1 MKAAIKT
8 ELQTMDNANAVKAES
23 FESHQKKAELQR
35 KLAPWL
41 LLSPASIFLGIL
53 ILASL
58 MILRVSF
65 GQKGMEWD
73 VWSLQNYQM
82 LGQSLYLRSIL
93 LTFRLAFIS
102 AIVVMILGYPLA
114 MFMARAKSN
123 FIRLIMTFIV
133 LLPLFLNLLFQSY
146 GWLIILS
153 PAGLLNK
160 LLMASGITDRPLL
173 FLFNET
179 GVLIGLIQTSF
190 PLAVLPMVSALR
202 NIPPSLGEAA
212 TTLGASRIKVFLH
225 VTFPLSLPGVIGG
238 SLLVF
243 AFNASAFVIPFL
255 LGGRRVSMLAVLI
268 RDQMGPL
275 LNWPLGASNAVILV
289 LITLIILTVYQNVT
303 GRFTRM

>member
-1 MKAAIKT
+1 MEDTGINRRNGADVTGKKESDLESIRQRS
-8 ELQTMDNANAVKAES
+8 ELR
-23 FESHQKKAELQR
+23 R
-35 KLAPWL
+35 KIAPWML
-41 LLSPASIFLGIL
+41 LTPAGVFLGIL

-65 GQKGMEWD
+65 GQKGIEWE
-73 VWSLQNYQM
+73 VWTFQNYAAV
-82 LGQSLYLRSIL
+82 GQSLYLRSIL
-93 LTFRLAFIS
+93 LTFRLAFLS
-102 AIVVMILGYPLA
+102 AVIVMILGYPLA
-114 MFMARAKSN
+114 MFMARTKSN

-146 GWLIILS
+146 GWLIILG

-160 LLMASGITDRPLL
+160 LLITLGVTERPIL
-173 FLFNET
+173 FLFNQT
-179 GVLIGLIQTSF
+179 GVLIGLVQTSF

-212 TTLGASRIKVFLH
+212 TTLGASRLRVLWH
-225 VTFPLSLPGVIGG
+225 VILPLSLPGVIGG

-243 AFNASAFVIPFL
+243 AYNASAFVIPFL

-275 LNWPLGASNAVILV
+275 LNWPFGAANAVILV
-289 LITLIILTVYQNVT
+289 LTTLIILAVYQYAT
-303 GRFTRM
+303 KRLTRI

>member
-1 MKAAIKT
+1 MR
-8 ELQTMDNANAVKAES
+8 
-23 FESHQKKAELQR
+23 R

-65 GQKGMEWD
+65 GQKGMEWE
-73 VWSLQNYQM
+73 VWTLQSYKM
-82 LGQSLYLRSIL
+82 LEQSIYIRSIL
-93 LTFRLAFIS
+93 LTFRLAFFS
-102 AIVVMILGYPLA
+102 ALIVMVLSYPLA

-123 FIRLIMTFIV
+123 LIRLMMTFIV

-146 GWLIILS
+146 GWLIILG

-160 LLMASGITDRPLL
+160 LLMAVGLTDRPLQ

-179 GVLIGLIQTSF
+179 GVLIGLVQTSF

-202 NIPPSLGEAA
+202 NIPPSLEEAA
-212 TTLGASRIKVFLH
+212 TTLGAGRIKVFWH

-243 AFNASAFVIPFL
+243 AYNASAFVIPFL

-275 LNWPLGASNAVILV
+275 LNWPLGAANAVILV
-289 LITLIILTVYQNVT
+289 LTTLIILTVYQNVT